1 MSRSMSHLSSLFARP
16 RLSGLAASLAL
27 PLAALLVVSTPAL
40 AQHKAH
46 VHGVVKLDVAVQG
59 ATLSVQLE
67 APLDSLVG
75 FEHRPRTDA
84 QRQAAAAALRQLN
97 DGAAL
102 FKPDAAAGCTLT
114 RTEVNGDALQPAAPV
129 APGAAAPKDGG
140 HADLDASYEFTC
152 TTPAQ
157 LAGLEQALFSTFKR
171 ISRIEVQ
178 VAGARG
184 QARQTLRRP
193 ASRVTL
199 AR

>member
-1 MSRSMSHLSSLFARP
+1 MTRTAVQSLQVLLVA
-16 RLSGLAASLAL
+16 LAASTSAL
-27 PLAALLVVSTPAL
+27 PVL

-59 ATLSVQLE
+59 TTLSVQLE

-75 FEHRPRTDA
+75 FEHRPRTEA

-102 FKPDAAAGCTLT
+102 FKPDAAARCTPT
-114 RTEVNGDALQPAAPV
+114 RTVVNDDPLKPA
-129 APGAAAPKDGG
+129 APGAAGAATTQDTG

-152 TTPAQ
+152 AAPAQ
-157 LAGLEQALFSTFKR
+157 LAALEQALFSTFKR
-171 ISRIEVQ
+171 INRIEVQ
-178 VAGARG
+178 VAGAKG

-193 ASRVTL
+193 ATRVTL
-199 AR
+199 TR

>member
-114 RTEVNGDALQPAAPV
+114 RTEVNGDALQPAAPGS
-129 APGAAAPKDGG
+129 PAPKDGG